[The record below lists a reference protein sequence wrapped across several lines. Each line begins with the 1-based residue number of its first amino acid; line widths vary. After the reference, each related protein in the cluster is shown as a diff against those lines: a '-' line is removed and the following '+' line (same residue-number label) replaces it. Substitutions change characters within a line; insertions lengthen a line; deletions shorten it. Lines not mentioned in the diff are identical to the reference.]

1 MRFFQPWPELRG
13 VVARIYSHDADGP
26 SLPSLRPWLIV
37 PDGEIKL
44 IFPSRGD
51 ISCTIGDCQRTHRAS
66 RLIVSG
72 MRSRPGGLWFHGGV
86 EAIGVIVRPE
96 SAYRLFD
103 VRHDLL
109 ANCTLDGE
117 ELFGAAARRCDDQ
130 LANAST
136 VEARVAA
143 LQRHLCDWLR
153 RRERRDRVYEFAV
166 RRLQAAEGCLRID
179 RLAREVGWS
188 RRTLERRFQE
198 HAGVGAKA
206 LADILRF
213 HAVYRRLRDPHVRY
227 TDLLGDRYFDQSHF
241 LKAFKRYTGTTPR
254 SYAATPDYG
263 RLYIPTEPTDLQG
276 DRTYHSRRTY

>member
-1 MRFFQPWPELRG
+1 MRFFQPWPELRR
-13 VVARIYSHDADGP
+13 VVARIYSHEADVGSVP
-26 SLPSLRPWLIV
+26 EHRPWLIV

-51 ISCTIGDCQRTHRAS
+51 ISCAIGDSQRTHRVS

-72 MRSRPGGLWFHGGV
+72 MRSRPGRLLFHGSV

-103 VRHDLL
+103 DRHNLL

-117 ELFGAAARRCDDQ
+117 EIFGAAVRRWEDQ
-130 LANAST
+130 LANLPT

-143 LQRHLCDWLR
+143 LQNHLWVWLR
-153 RRERRDRVYEFAV
+153 RRERRDRTYEFAV
-166 RRLQAAEGCLRID
+166 RRLQAAEGCLRIE

-213 HAVYRRLRDPHVRY
+213 HAVYRHLRHPHVRY
-227 TDLLGDRYFDQSHF
+227 ADVLGGHYFDQSHF

-254 SYAATPDYG
+254 GYAATPDYG
-263 RLYIPTEPTDLQG
+263 RLYIPDG
-276 DRTYHSRRTY
+276 FD